1 MPKTVVPIL
10 VEHHLLVLDSQIYSR
25 KFPLTFITKFISYIT
40 LSSSP
45 LACLNGSLRNVAFDD
60 DAVLSGGWFRDKDER
75 VNAEK
80 ASSENTTRK
89 KTEETQRKKLS
100 FPPFFDF

>member
-1 MPKTVVPIL
+1 M
-10 VEHHLLVLDSQIYSR
+10 
-25 KFPLTFITKFISYIT
+25 
-40 LSSSP
+40 
-45 LACLNGSLRNVAFDD
+45 RNVASND

-80 ASSENTTRK
+80 ASRENTTRRK

-100 FPPFFDF
+100 FPAFFDFCT